1 MPPRSAS
8 GDSVYDDYD
17 FGGDDDDDEMEGAG
31 DDNSWTSGE
40 RDDHTEALSCIG
52 VRRLCLRDATCR
64 RRLHEFQLYCV
75 ENSRIHQCVTTQWF
89 VDADVVFVPRCYA
102 AVQWLTGCLS
112 VTFVYCVETAK
123 DTAIGNRKPYPGFR
137 IVPFSMTLSDPEF
150 NVKVV
155 ILFNVN

>member
-1 MPPRSAS
+1 M
-8 GDSVYDDYD
+8 
-17 FGGDDDDDEMEGAG
+17 
-31 DDNSWTSGE
+31 
-40 RDDHTEALSCIG
+40 
-52 VRRLCLRDATCR
+52 VRNLL
-64 RRLHEFQLYCV
+64 
-75 ENSRIHQCVTTQWF
+75 
-89 VDADVVFVPRCYA
+89 DADVVFVPRCYA

-150 NVKVV
+150 NFKVV